1 MVALWREGRGY
12 AASISGTLL
21 VGLKRA
27 RRLRFCAVAA
37 RRNVRLRRGG
47 TRLLPHSDP
56 LGASAR
62 GEGLAWG
69 WGTASRFSF
78 AADRRPRIRASRRER
93 EPRLERP
100 RADPA
105 GSCGR
110 PRSGSIAL

>member
-1 MVALWREGRGY
+1 MVALWPEGRGY

-37 RRNVRLRRGG
+37 RRNSSLAPFGPLSRKRARRRIGLRWVN
-47 TRLLPHSDP
+47 SI
-56 LGASAR
+56 SI
-62 GEGLAWG
+62 
-69 WGTASRFSF
+69 SF
-78 AADRRPRIRASRRER
+78 DADRRPHIRASRRER
-93 EPRLERP
+93 ERRLERP